1 MIFRNVFCNQ
11 ELTFFQGPQNNF
23 VDVRAHLI
31 TATSEKNKN
40 KKHVG
45 KKREKKRKKEKKM
58 KRSKRKAVIDL
69 SDEEKSEEEMSL
81 DQTDNG
87 VVTVCPVADCDREQ
101 ISARDVESAV
111 QKDCVANETNNT
123 MSDQDD
129 LDVEQ
134 FGPQVSGV
142 KPDGKGFRL
151 SGTKFL
157 LTFPKQ

>member
-1 MIFRNVFCNQ
+1 M
-11 ELTFFQGPQNNF
+11 
-23 VDVRAHLI
+23 
-31 TATSEKNKN
+31 N
-40 KKHVG
+40 KKKTTG
-45 KKREKKRKKEKKM
+45 KKEKKM

-157 LTFPKQ
+157 LTFPKQSTSQVQELDLSLQMQMESRVAICGEKIP

>member
-1 MIFRNVFCNQ
+1 
-11 ELTFFQGPQNNF
+11 
-23 VDVRAHLI
+23 
-31 TATSEKNKN
+31 
-40 KKHVG
+40 
-45 KKREKKRKKEKKM
+45 M

>member
-1 MIFRNVFCNQ
+1 
-11 ELTFFQGPQNNF
+11 
-23 VDVRAHLI
+23 
-31 TATSEKNKN
+31 
-40 KKHVG
+40 
-45 KKREKKRKKEKKM
+45 
-58 KRSKRKAVIDL
+58 
-69 SDEEKSEEEMSL
+69 MSL

-157 LTFPKQ
+157 LTFPKQSTSQVQELDLSLQMQMESRVAICGEKIP